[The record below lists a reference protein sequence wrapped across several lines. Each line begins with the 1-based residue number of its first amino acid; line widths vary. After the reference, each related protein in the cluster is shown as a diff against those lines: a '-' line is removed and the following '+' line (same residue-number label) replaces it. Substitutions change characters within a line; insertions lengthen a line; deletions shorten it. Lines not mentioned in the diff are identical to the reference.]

1 MSGPLEDVRDLAGAG
16 HLLDKFICSEW
27 QGRKLHVAEGDT
39 ASQPIGGVTGSNG
52 KAWAPIKAL
61 YICTYGSLCRRHLAM
76 CINIIS
82 NDNWEM
88 EFNGHSVS

>member
-1 MSGPLEDVRDLAGAG
+1 MSGHLEDGRDLAGTG
-16 HLLDKFICSEW
+16 CPLDRFICSEW
-27 QGRKLHVAEGDT
+27 QGRKLYIAEGDT
-39 ASQPIGGVTGSNG
+39 ASQPVGGVTGSSG
-52 KAWAPIKAL
+52 RAWAPIRAL
-61 YICTYGSLCRRHLAM
+61 YTYTYDSLSRRHLAM